1 MSQMLNLQAIEA
13 ATVAKDPYPYFVV
26 DQSISGDEISNVL
39 KDFPDIDKGGS
50 FPLDQLPCGPKMDA
64 LVKELDSPAFRKLI
78 EQKLDIDLTDRP
90 MTVTA
95 RGYSRA
101 KDGRIH
107 TDSKSKLITVLIYLN
122 EDWDAADGRLRVLKN
137 DTDMDDYVAEIPPT
151 AGMLFAFKVTP
162 NCWHGY
168 PPFEGRRQSIQVN
181 FVADDKAFNKHQSRH
196 GLTAKLKSL
205 FGGK

>member
-1 MSQMLNLQAIEA
+1 MSQMLNLQAIESA
-13 ATVAKDPYPYFVV
+13 SVASDPYPYFIV
-26 DQSISGDEISNVL
+26 DQSISGDLLPDVL
-39 KDFPDIDKGGS
+39 KDFPEIDKGGS
-50 FPLDQLPCGPKMDA
+50 FPLDQLDCGPHMEA
-64 LVKELDSPAFRKLI
+64 LVKELDGDAFRSLI
-78 EQKLDIDLTDRP
+78 EKKLDIDLKGRP

-122 EDWDAADGRLRVLKN
+122 EDWTSPEGRLRVLKN
-137 DTDMDDYVAEIPPT
+137 GEDMDDYVAEIPPT
-151 AGMLFAFKVTP
+151 GGMLFAFKVTP

-168 PPFEGRRQSIQVN
+168 PSYEGRRQSIQVN

-196 GLTAKLKSL
+196 GLTAKIKSL

>member
-1 MSQMLNLQAIEA
+1 MTQMLDLKAIEDA
-13 ATVAKDPYPYFVV
+13 SVSTDPYPYFVV
-26 DQSISGDEISNVL
+26 DQSISSEEVSAVL
-39 KDFPDIDKGGS
+39 RDFPVIDKGGS
-50 FPLDQLPCGPKMDA
+50 FPLDQLECGPHMDA
-64 LVKELDSPAFRKLI
+64 LVKELDGEAFRGLI
-78 EQKLDIDLTDRP
+78 EKKLDIDLSGRP

-122 EDWDAADGRLRVLKN
+122 ESWESSEGRLRVLKN
-137 DTDMDDYVAEIPPT
+137 GEDMDDYVSEIPPT
-151 AGMLFAFKVTP
+151 AGKLFAFKVTP

-168 PPFEGRRQSIQVN
+168 PPYEGRRQSIQVN
-181 FVADDKAFNKHQSRH
+181 FVADEKAFNKHQSRH

-205 FGGK
+205 LGGK

>member
-1 MSQMLNLQAIEA
+1 MTQMLDLKAIEDA
-13 ATVAKDPYPYFVV
+13 SVSTDPYPYFVV
-26 DQSISGDEISNVL
+26 DQSISSEEVSAVL
-39 KDFPDIDKGGS
+39 RDFPVIDKGGS
-50 FPLDQLPCGPKMDA
+50 FPLDQLECGPHMDA
-64 LVKELDSPAFRKLI
+64 LVKELDSEAFRGLI
-78 EQKLDIDLTDRP
+78 EKKLDIDLSGRP

-122 EDWDAADGRLRVLKN
+122 ESWESSEGRLRVLKN
-137 DTDMDDYVAEIPPT
+137 GEDMDDYVSEIPPT
-151 AGMLFAFKVTP
+151 AGKLFAFKVTP

-168 PPFEGRRQSIQVN
+168 PPYEGRRQSIQVN
-181 FVADDKAFNKHQSRH
+181 FVADEKAFNKHQSRH

-205 FGGK
+205 LGGK